1 MKKLKSKVFITIFLI
16 LTISIITILLIFNV
30 QNYTLE
36 KNKVINNLNR
46 MINDVPDK
54 KLKDDKDNFKDNIES
69 YENRKFMDLNVYTV
83 LLDDNY
89 NIKDIINHG
98 DIINLNEI
106 RKKATD
112 IIKSNK
118 KIYIGNLYLTK
129 YSYKYEDSS
138 IIIIDNTN
146 TNKLLITSLKNTILL
161 FMLLELVVIIISYYL
176 TKYLTK
182 PVIDSFNRQKT
193 FIADASHELK
203 TPLAVIM
210 ASADAIEEE
219 SKWVNNI
226 KSESERMNKLIK
238 DLLELA
244 KLENKSN
251 KIYELVDLSRLVEMS
266 VLTYESLI
274 YEKNIKLEYDIDQ
287 NINFKCD
294 KDEIKQLLGILIDNA
309 IKHSTKNGTIKVCLN
324 SKKDDIY
331 ITVLNEGSTIPKGE
345 EDKIFERFYRVD
357 KSRNRNDNRYGLGLA
372 IAKSITEKYNGKISA
387 KSIDNKTKFTVVL
400 KK

>member
-46 MINDVPDK
+46 MINDIPDK

-98 DIINLNEI
+98 DIINLNAI

-118 KIYIGNLYLTK
+118 KVYIGNLYLTK

-161 FMLLELVVIIISYYL
+161 FILLELVVIIISYYL

-238 DLLELA
+238 DLLDLA

-287 NINFKCD
+287 DINFKCD

-309 IKHSTKNGTIKVCLN
+309 IKHSIKNGTIKVCLN

-372 IAKSITEKYNGKISA
+372 IAKSITEKYSGKISA